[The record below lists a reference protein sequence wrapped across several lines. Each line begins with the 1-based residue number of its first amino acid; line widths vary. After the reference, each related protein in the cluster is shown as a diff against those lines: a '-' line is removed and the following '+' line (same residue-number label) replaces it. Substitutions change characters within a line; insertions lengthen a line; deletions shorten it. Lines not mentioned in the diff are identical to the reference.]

1 MVTLFT
7 IIKLSSGVVPK
18 RILNKHVISPKKV
31 LAMDLNTEE
40 GVQAFGLLI
49 AALCALYP
57 LGNYGA
63 GGDFESEAE
72 QNAAYIVPSIGGGS
86 LLLTAVWQMVVI
98 WREMRREAEETGH
111 LHQNESS
118 SDGTLVE
125 GSSLWFYMGGF
136 ATTYFSAVSVAVA
149 ITTDE
154 FYITLS
160 RLSLPIVLLIYIA
173 STFC

>member
-1 MVTLFT
+1 MPLPLRLTSLVAAEKYT
-7 IIKLSSGVVPK
+7 
-18 RILNKHVISPKKV
+18 
-31 LAMDLNTEE
+31 
-40 GVQAFGLLI
+40 AF
-49 AALCALYP
+49 
-57 LGNYGA
+57 
-63 GGDFESEAE
+63 
-72 QNAAYIVPSIGGGS
+72 IVPSIGGFC
-86 LLLTAVWQMVVI
+86 LLLTVVWKSFVI
-98 WREMRREAEETGH
+98 RGEMRRAAEETGH
-111 LHQNESS
+111 LHQDESS
-118 SDGTLVE
+118 SSSTDGTLVE